1 MLLNRH
7 LKTLL
12 LLVCVGLVLSACT
25 SVKHSSQASVDAE
38 RAALSFLP
46 DPEWTVLYLYKPKDD
61 SQWVHVN
68 SSFRINDRHLG
79 EVGVGYFRVLLRPGK
94 HRIIAFDVASD
105 EEDYLAGEK
114 IYRNVSKQT
123 IQGKAGEVIF
133 VRSDYWD
140 GTLKKVG
147 MAEARSAISQLE
159 LYRGDFSVMDSI
171 YQTKEDAAWAACID
185 TSNTVACGNFIK
197 QYPSSANR
205 ANAQQIIQ
213 NVEREKKISK
223 TKQSFNRDSAL
234 PVEVRRDKYMLA
246 LTGHLKNERYP
257 ESMVY
262 FDFLERLNTKLD
274 PSFNYFYGEALL
286 KTGKPEEAITKL
298 YSYIKEVGTKGKYYK
313 QALEL
318 ANQAEQVGQ

>member
-1 MLLNRH
+1 MFLNRH
-7 LKTLL
+7 LNTVLL
-12 LLVCVGLVLSACT
+12 ILLVGLALSACT
-25 SVKHSSQASVDAE
+25 SVNPSSQASIDAE
-38 RAALSFLP
+38 SMALSFLP
-46 DPEWTVLYLYKPKDD
+46 DPERAVLYLYKPRDG
-61 SQWVHVN
+61 SQIATN

-79 EVGVGYFRVLLRPGK
+79 EVGLGYFRVLLRPGK
-94 HRIIAFDVASD
+94 HRIISFDSAGD

-114 IYRNVSKQT
+114 TTFKVSKLT
-123 IQGKAGEVIF
+123 IRVKAGDVII
-133 VRSDYWD
+133 VRSEFWD
-140 GTLKKVG
+140 GTLKQVSMSEG
-147 MAEARSAISQLE
+147 RSAIRELE
-159 LYRGDFSVMDSI
+159 LYRGDFAVMDSI

-223 TKQSFNRDSAL
+223 TKQSFNRDGAL

-298 YSYIKEVGTKGKYYK
+298 YSYIKDVGTKGKYYK